1 MKARL
6 ADSKFHASSGNVF
19 RDLNVPEPGE
29 ELVKA
34 GLVRAICAIVS
45 GRELKQVDVAK
56 ELKIAQPKVSL
67 LLRGRTAGFSSDA
80 LMRFLN
86 RLGQSIAIRVTP
98 NGPGVRSGGIR
109 VYYEALPRAAK
120 PRPAQGAP
128 TSDWRARVVVPKSSS
143 TRKRA
148 VRARAAKKK

>member
-1 MKARL
+1 MKVRPVEPE
-6 ADSKFHASSGNVF
+6 FHAGSGNVF
-19 RDLNVPEPGE
+19 HDLNVPEPDR

-34 GLVRAICAIVS
+34 GLVRAICSIVS
-45 GRELKQVDVAK
+45 GRKLKQADVAT

-86 RLGQSIAIRVTP
+86 RLGQSIAITVTP
-98 NGPGVRSGGIR
+98 SAPGARTGGIR

-120 PRPAQGAP
+120 PQLAHGAP
-128 TSDWRARVVVPKSSS
+128 ITERHARVVVANSS
-143 TRKRA
+143 RGGRQVA
-148 VRARAAKKK
+148 RARTTKKR